1 MPTKAT
7 KKNILNQIQASVPP
21 QEICN
26 NVGCTISAVKRSVL
40 EAIGEGKIKK
50 SDLYFSIPDEIRTH
64 INELRKKDSKTR
76 KIKDTIN
83 KKGYDEEYV
92 DLFNSLNHEDKF
104 YGDMYEYLREI
115 EIHLHDLVKEGLIQ
129 EYGNDELKWWRQIKE
144 PIRKACAARREGDPE
159 PTHKFNY
166 TNLIDLKKIVSN
178 HFRIFQQL
186 LPPDL
191 ASNKPK
197 FRSDLSKLNYIRNS
211 VMHPV
216 KDREWTTKDLQFVRA
231 FCLKLNA
238 N

>member
-21 QEICN
+21 KKICQN
-26 NVGCTISAVKRSVL
+26 ADCTISAVKRSVL

-50 SDLYFSIPDEIRTH
+50 SDLYFYIPDEIRIH
-64 INELRKKDSKTR
+64 ISELRKKDSNTK
-76 KIKDTIN
+76 KIKEDIYE
-83 KKGYDEEYV
+83 KGYDEEYV

-104 YGDMYEYLREI
+104 YGDMYEYLRDI
-115 EIHLHDLVKEGLIQ
+115 EINLHDLVKEGLKK

-144 PIRKACAARREGDPE
+144 PIRKSCAARREGDPE
-159 PTHKFNY
+159 PTEKFNY

-178 HFRIFQQL
+178 HFRIFQKL

-191 ASNKPK
+191 ASDKPK
-197 FRSDLSKLNYIRNS
+197 LKSDLDKLNYIRNS

-216 KDREWTTKDLQFVRA
+216 KDREWSTNDLQFVRK
-231 FCLKLNA
+231 FYLRLIA